1 MIDVIKTTARTLII
15 DVIIRGT
22 IGGVVEGLW
31 AFMKEN
37 QEKVTDLFMKMRDGG

>member
-1 MIDVIKTTARTLII
+1 MKDILRTITRTLIV

-31 AFMKEN
+31 AFIKEN
-37 QEKVTDLFMKMRDGG
+37 QEKVTDLFMEMRDGG